1 MNIFL
6 KDNFIDVFLQRSK
19 QLLLQSETEKKQ
31 LIMKPTL
38 VILAA
43 GMGSRYGGLK
53 QLDEVGPNGE
63 AIIDYSLFDAIRA
76 GFGKVVFIIRRDF
89 EDAFKARFDEKLKG
103 RIEVEYVFQELTD
116 LPSGFTVP
124 EGREKPWGTAH
135 AIRAARNVVDT
146 PFAAINADDFYGVE
160 AYQTVVGFLTNGVA
174 ANQYAMVGYCLDKT
188 LSENGSVSRGLCITN
203 SEQNLVDIDELTK
216 ITLEQ
221 DGIFYYRDD
230 KKMPLKGDETVS
242 MNFWG
247 FHPSLFQYLEEGFVR
262 FLSEKGG
269 ELKSEFFI
277 PMYVDEL
284 IKAGKTN
291 VKVLTSNASWFGVTY
306 QEDKPVVKERIN
318 QLIAEGKYPEKL
330 W

>member
-1 MNIFL
+1 M
-6 KDNFIDVFLQRSK
+6 R
-19 QLLLQSETEKKQ
+19 
-31 LIMKPTL
+31 PTL

-89 EDAFKARFDEKLKG
+89 EDAFKARFDQKLKG

-116 LPSGFTVP
+116 LPAGFTVP
-124 EGREKPWGTAH
+124 DGREKPWGTGH
-135 AIRAARNVVDT
+135 AIRSARNVVDA

-160 AYQTVVGFLTNGVA
+160 AYQTVVGFLTGDVA
-174 ANQYAMVGYCLDKT
+174 KDQYAMVGYRMDKT
-188 LSENGSVSRGLCITN
+188 LSENGSVSRGLCVTN

-216 ITLEQ
+216 ITSEP
-221 DGIFYYRDD
+221 DGIFYYKDEKRI
-230 KKMPLKGDETVS
+230 PLEGDETVS

-247 FHPSLFQYLEEGFVR
+247 FHQSLFAYLEQGFVE
-262 FLSEKGG
+262 FLSEKGT

-277 PMYVDEL
+277 PMFVDDL
-284 IKAGKTN
+284 IKAEKTK
-291 VKVLTSNASWFGVTY
+291 VRVLTSNASWFGVTY

-318 QLIAEGKYPEKL
+318 QLIDGGKYPAKL
-330 W
+330 WE

>member
-1 MNIFL
+1 M
-6 KDNFIDVFLQRSK
+6 R
-19 QLLLQSETEKKQ
+19 
-31 LIMKPTL
+31 PTL

-103 RIEVEYVFQELTD
+103 RIDVEYVFQELSD
-116 LPSGFTVP
+116 LPEGFSVP
-124 EGREKPWGTAH
+124 EGREKPWGTGH
-135 AIRAARNVVDT
+135 AIRSARNVVKE

-160 AYQTVVGFLTNGVA
+160 AYQTVVDFLTGEVA
-174 ANQYAMVGYCLDKT
+174 AKQYAMVGYRMDKT
-188 LSENGSVSRGLCITN
+188 LSENGSVSRGLCVTN

-216 ITLEQ
+216 ITSEP

-230 KKMPLKGDETVS
+230 KRIQLKGDETVS

-247 FHPSLFQYLEEGFVR
+247 FHQSLFNYLEEGFVS
-262 FLSEKGG
+262 FLTEKGT
-269 ELKSEFFI
+269 EMKSEFFI

-284 IKAGKTN
+284 IKAQKAQ

-318 QLIAEGKYPEKL
+318 QLIAEGNYPSKL
-330 W
+330 WV